1 VSRRWTPQELAE
13 VQCRMVNNR
22 GEMGPTMTLS
32 VPVTHAPKPAKYRNV
47 KVTADGIKFDSKL
60 EARCY
65 EGLKLRKQAG
75 DVKWFIR
82 QVPFELEGGV
92 TYRADFLAVTL
103 HNDVEVIDATGR
115 MTPGKLNK
123 LRQVHARYGVG
134 VILWTD
140 KKAKAA

>member
-13 VQCRMVNNR
+13 VQCRMVNTR
-22 GEMGPTMTLS
+22 GEMGPTTMLS